1 MRNKGLLM
9 LIAAIIAMMGVTQ
22 STAAE
27 AKQKKLKYLNHR
39 YYGQVVKKTPMGE
52 GEITIAGIKISGTF
66 ENKTIKNAMLR
77 GNWCSFEGDIT
88 YDETDI
94 IVLKA
99 GGDFRYYY
107 YVCDHLPGSNLKAEN
122 GHLKAENGQPLN
134 LEELGERENV
144 HQVLSEDMKISS
156 VPLEENLI
164 EGKAILANDT
174 INIDFIP
181 RELRDFYAIPYSFYA
196 IFQDIKLWERDLAN
210 HEVEVGKT
218 GFFYVPKNRK
228 EWARKERQEEKLEF
242 KDKSGKQWTIQ
253 IEDKRYKVVFPDG
266 SLASTS
272 TGGHIVKKE
281 GEGFYNPEK
290 KEGIRF
296 FPNGVYLEYNA
307 KERNSYVWNIPDKG
321 IQFAIKNDQFN
332 QIARILNH
340 EKIISGK
347 DSVLRRSEG
356 EDTFYEVELIGCK
369 EKSENERMEIIRKY
383 ILPLL
388 PTDSVSYEFYLAP
401 DNPYHD
407 DSIDKE
413 KSIFYRNFI
422 GNLVNY
428 EENEKINIER
438 YKKFEEQR
446 AKEEE
451 EAAKERAKRQAE
463 NEANLK
469 RAFAKLTSKY
479 GAKAVKQ
486 VEECELKGL
495 PIKLISEYIYYTNK
509 YRNSYT
515 VTLDEY
521 EPSVADA
528 IKYGAGIRVYLLRG
542 NPLWGCKLYVRN
554 GKVISQIDYLI

>member
-22 STAAE
+22 STAAK
-27 AKQKKLKYLNHR
+27 AKQKKYLNHR

-66 ENKTIKNAMLR
+66 EDKTIKNAMLR
-77 GNWCSFEGDIT
+77 SNWCSFEGDIT

-122 GHLKAENGQPLN
+122 GNLKAENGQPLN

-164 EGKAILANDT
+164 EGKYILANDT

-196 IFQDIKLWERDLAN
+196 TFQDIKLWERDLAN

-218 GFFYVPKNRK
+218 GFFYVTKNYK
-228 EWARKERQEEKLEF
+228 EQNKEERQRGKLEF
-242 KDKSGKQWTIQ
+242 KDRSGKQWTIQ

-281 GEGFYNPEK
+281 GEGFYKPGEN
-290 KEGIRF
+290 GIRF
-296 FPNGVYLEYNA
+296 LPNGVYLEYNE

-332 QIARILNH
+332 QLARILNH

-356 EDTFYEVELIGCK
+356 EDTFY
-369 EKSENERMEIIRKY
+369 
-383 ILPLL
+383 
-388 PTDSVSYEFYLAP
+388 
-401 DNPYHD
+401 
-407 DSIDKE
+407 
-413 KSIFYRNFI
+413 
-422 GNLVNY
+422 
-428 EENEKINIER
+428 
-438 YKKFEEQR
+438 
-446 AKEEE
+446 
-451 EAAKERAKRQAE
+451 
-463 NEANLK
+463 
-469 RAFAKLTSKY
+469 TSF
-479 GAKAVKQ
+479 GM
-486 VEECELKGL
+486 
-495 PIKLISEYIYYTNK
+495 
-509 YRNSYT
+509 
-515 VTLDEY
+515 
-521 EPSVADA
+521 
-528 IKYGAGIRVYLLRG
+528 
-542 NPLWGCKLYVRN
+542 
-554 GKVISQIDYLI
+554 

>member
-22 STAAE
+22 STAAK
-27 AKQKKLKYLNHR
+27 AKQKKYLNHR

-66 ENKTIKNAMLR
+66 EDKTIKNAMLR
-77 GNWCSFEGDIT
+77 SNWCSFEGDIT

-122 GHLKAENGQPLN
+122 GNLKAENGQPLN

-164 EGKAILANDT
+164 EGKYILANDT

-196 IFQDIKLWERDLAN
+196 TFQDIKLWERDLAN

-218 GFFYVPKNRK
+218 GFFYVTKNYK
-228 EWARKERQEEKLEF
+228 EQNKEERQRGKLEF
-242 KDKSGKQWTIQ
+242 KDRSGKQWTIQ

-281 GEGFYNPEK
+281 GEGFYKPGEN
-290 KEGIRF
+290 GIRF
-296 FPNGVYLEYNA
+296 LPNGVYLEYNE

-332 QIARILNH
+332 QLARILNH

-356 EDTFYEVELIGCK
+356 EDTFYEVELIGFK

-407 DSIDKE
+407 DSFDKE
-413 KSIFYRNFI
+413 KSIFYDKYI

-428 EENEKINIER
+428 EENEKIRNER
-438 YKKFEEQR
+438 YKKFKEQR
-446 AKEEE
+446 DKEEE

-469 RAFAKLTSKY
+469 RALAKLTSKY

-486 VEECELKGL
+486 VEECEFKGL
-495 PIKLISEYIYYTNK
+495 PIKLISESLVSTKN
-509 YRNSYT
+509 
-515 VTLDEY
+515 
-521 EPSVADA
+521 
-528 IKYGAGIRVYLLRG
+528 GRV
-542 NPLWGCKLYVRN
+542 
-554 GKVISQIDYLI
+554 